1 MALMGDDGRRTKGEQ
16 RVGESSMA
24 GGALRACAV
33 RGAAAVPGRR
43 AAPLPESG
51 GRQVDINQPSRAGSH
66 SGIGSTSTQDQQAQL
81 DSSDQ
86 IEVISLQNSNFPN
99 EYVDYWH

>member
-33 RGAAAVPGRR
+33 RGAAAAAAWAAGRR
-43 AAPLPESG
+43 EQMRQPPAAWRPARLAPSPARLL
-51 GRQVDINQPSRAGSH
+51 GRSAL
-66 SGIGSTSTQDQQAQL
+66 TQ
-81 DSSDQ
+81 
-86 IEVISLQNSNFPN
+86 
-99 EYVDYWH
+99 WC